1 MKRILF
7 TGFVVIA
14 LITTVITFYHNWP
27 LGSASE
33 ANPNIKLQAVI
44 ESDTVR
50 KALISLES
58 NANTTNFKTFDY
70 SEEVAQDA
78 QMIIDSKLT
87 RPDAIN
93 VSMEIYRIWN
103 NMEDRSKVKS
113 EFALKNEE
121 PFFALLSN
129 SITRAK
135 IDISPESQEHLSN
148 AEVFLGYKYLER
160 DNTDEGFKWLTRAGL
175 SGDRALKIY
184 LDIKARRE
192 SNQPP

>member
-1 MKRILF
+1 MKRNLF
-7 TGFVVIA
+7 TAFVVIA
-14 LITTVITFYHNWP
+14 LITTVVAFYHYSP
-27 LGSASE
+27 LGSARE

-160 DNTDEGFKWLTRAGL
+160 DNTNEGFKWLTRAGL

-184 LDIKARRE
+184 LDIKDKRK